1 MGKYFKKFKSL
12 QKYST
17 KLNPTQQNASFWAS
31 KYKYAIVFTNRKT
44 LKQEY
49 LFCCDEKEA
58 TKEIERICEIEIF
71 SYPKL
76 YKINFLD
83 EYQTP
88 YDKKR
93 KQ

>member
-1 MGKYFKKFKSL
+1 ML
-12 QKYST
+12 
-17 KLNPTQQNASFWAS
+17 SFA
-31 KYKYAIVFTNRKT
+31 NRKT
-44 LKQEY
+44 LKREY
-49 LFCCDEKEA
+49 LFCCNEKEA
-58 TKEIERICEIEIF
+58 TKEIERICEIENF